1 MVDRTDPIAQRLK
14 RASDRLAD
22 VQAYRG
28 TELYKAFVDLLG
40 AIDEC
45 YGDDLRAV
53 TPDGLRFKQG
63 GSRQCALLREALI
76 NGNAN
81 AVPKV

>member
-1 MVDRTDPIAQRLK
+1 MRQR
-14 RASDRLAD
+14 RAAERLAD

-28 TELYKAFVDLLG
+28 TDLYKAFVDLLG

-45 YGDDLRAV
+45 YGDDLRSVA
-53 TPDGLRFKQG
+53 PDGLRYKQG
-63 GSRQCALLREALI
+63 AAKQCGLLRDALI
-76 NGNAN
+76 SGRT